1 MKFIEFAEICEKLEG
16 ITSNLEITKVVSQL
30 LQDTDELKIVPRFI
44 MGRIFPAWSA
54 EELGVGPSLL
64 YDAIAMAT
72 GTKRGQIKGVVRQR
86 GDVGMACEDLC
97 ARRVQQPLFSSELTV
112 KQVYRNFK
120 SIAQLEGKRSQ
131 KRKVRMLAEL
141 FISAKPKEARYIAR
155 LVLEELRI
163 GVGEGTVRDAIAN
176 AFGIPVNL
184 VERGYMLT
192 NDFGLVAV
200 TAKEGVEG
208 LECLDIKPGRPVK
221 IMLAQVA
228 ESKEAAIEEMGEV
241 AIEWKYD
248 GARMQIHKMD
258 GEVQLYSR
266 KLENITKSLPD
277 IVNLIKKDVT
287 FKRAILDGE
296 VIAIGEDGKPRPFQD
311 ILRRLRRKYDVEQ
324 MAKEIPFLLSLFDVL
339 YDGQSLIDSTL
350 IERRKVLDSS
360 IKTKHSS
367 KIIVAPQTITS
378 DIAVIDSIYK
388 EALSAGHEGVMI
400 KNPKS
405 TYTPGKRGKNWLKIK
420 PVMETLDLAVIG
432 AGWGEGRRANLI
444 GSYSLACREEDTNE
458 LLGIGRVGTG
468 ITDEKLA
475 ELTELFKDLIISE
488 IGKEIDIKPEI
499 VFEIAYEEI
508 QKSQNYESGFALRF
522 PRLISIRS
530 DKSMEDVD
538 SVQRVQELYGKQK
551 GRGVDRKV

>member
-1 MKFIEFAEICEKLEG
+1 MKFIEFTEICEKLES
-16 ITSNLEITKVVSQL
+16 ITSNLEITGVVSQL
-30 LQDTDELKIVPRFI
+30 LQDTDELEIVTRFI
-44 MGRIFPAWSA
+44 MGRTFPAWSA
-54 EELGVGPSLL
+54 EELGMGPSLL

-72 GTKRGQIKGVVRQR
+72 GAKRRQIKEVVRQR

-97 ARRVQQPLFSSELTV
+97 ARGVQQPLFSGELTV
-112 KQVYRNFK
+112 EQVYRNFK
-120 SIAQLEGKRSQ
+120 SIAQVEGKKSQ
-131 KRKVRMLAEL
+131 KRKIRMLTEL

-176 AFGIPVNL
+176 AFGVSVNL

-208 LECLDIKPGRPVK
+208 LECLDTEPRRPVK
-221 IMLAQVA
+221 MMLAQVA
-228 ESKEAAIEEMGEV
+228 GSIERAIEEMDEA

-258 GEVQLYSR
+258 DEVQLYSR
-266 KLENITKSLPD
+266 KLENVTKSLPD

-296 VIAIGEDGKPRPFQD
+296 VIAIGKDGKPRPFQD
-311 ILRRLRRKYDVEQ
+311 ILRRFRRKYDVEQ
-324 MAKEIPFLLSLFDVL
+324 MAKEIPFHLSLFDVL
-339 YDGQSLIDSTL
+339 YDGQSLIDLPLS
-350 IERRKVLDSS
+350 ERRKVLERS
-360 IKTKHSS
+360 IRTKHSS
-367 KIIVAPQTITS
+367 KIIVAPQLITS
-378 DIAVIDSIYK
+378 DFTVADSIYQ
-388 EALSAGHEGVMI
+388 EALSAGHEGLMI

-405 TYTPGKRGKNWLKIK
+405 AYTPGKRGKNWLKIK

-432 AGWGEGRRANLI
+432 AEWGEGRRANLI
-444 GSYSLACREEDTNE
+444 GSYSLACRDEDTNG

-468 ITDEKLA
+468 ITDEQLA
-475 ELTELFKDLIISE
+475 ELTELFKDIIVSE
-488 IGKEIDIKPEI
+488 TGKEIDIKPEI

-508 QKSQNYESGFALRF
+508 QKSQNYKSGFALRF
-522 PRLISIRS
+522 PRLISVRS
-530 DKSMEDVD
+530 DKSVEEAD
-538 SVQRVQELYGKQK
+538 SVQRVRELYGKQK
-551 GRGVDRKV
+551 GRGITREV